1 MFADPDTADRQN
13 FLNADARG
21 SIIAGKDSYTIA
33 EAAHQLIGGQ
43 PGWSGAL
50 GAPAHVTYGF
60 RASAPATMPDDTA
73 GFSRFNAAQIAQ
85 AELAL
90 AGWSDVANITFTRA
104 GLGAAGDGAYTDQ
117 ATILLGNYSSGASSA
132 TAFAYYPGST
142 FSGSAS
148 GDVWINLT
156 SGSNVAPATGN
167 YGAMVLVHEL
177 GHAIG
182 IAHPAAYDSDDSP
195 SYAADAI
202 YYEDSRQFTVMSY
215 FSETNTGGYFAGRYS
230 AAPLLDDIAAVQ
242 LEYGANM
249 SARTGDTVYG
259 FNSNAGRPW
268 FEASSAASKLIFA
281 VWDAGGNDTF
291 DFSGFSNSQT
301 IDLRA
306 GAFSSVGGLTGNVAV
321 AAGAS
326 IENAIGGS
334 GADAITGNVGGNL
347 LTGAAGDDVIYG
359 GGGGDTLNGGDGR
372 DFLRGEEGDDYLVG
386 GAAFD
391 DMHGN
396 MGADTLYGGQ
406 GDDWVVGGKDNDLLH
421 GELGADLVYGNMG
434 NDTLHAGDGADVLRG
449 GQDNDIMYGGAGD
462 DWLSGDRG
470 DDAIWGGGGADSFHI
485 WGAGDLD
492 KIMDF
497 NRAEGDR
504 VLVSEGGTYSFA
516 QVGADVVIEI
526 SGGAQMVLVGVSAAS
541 LTDGWIVSI

>member
-1 MFADPDTADRQN
+1 MFESNATDRQN
-13 FLNADARG
+13 FLNADQRG
-21 SIIAGKDSYTIA
+21 PLVAGKDSFTIA
-33 EAAHQLIGGQ
+33 EAADQLIRSA
-43 PGWSGAL
+43 PGWSAL
-50 GAPAHVTYGF
+50 GAPASVTYGF
-60 RASAPATMPDDTA
+60 RSNAPSAMPDDTT
-73 GFSRFNAAQIAQ
+73 GFSRFNSTQIAQ

-90 AGWSDVANITFTRA
+90 AGWSDAANITFTRI
-104 GLGAAGDGAYTDQ
+104 GFGAAGENAYTDQ
-117 ATILLGNYSSGASSA
+117 ATILLANYSSGSDTA

-142 FSGSAS
+142 MSAS
-148 GDVWINLT
+148 AAGDVWVNIT
-156 SGSNVAPATGN
+156 SGSNATPTTGN

-182 IAHPAAYDSDDSP
+182 IAHPAEYQSEDSP
-195 SYAADAI
+195 TYAGNAA

-215 FSETNTGGYFAGRYS
+215 FSESNTGASFGGRYS

-249 SARTGDTVYG
+249 STRTGDTVYG

-268 FEASSAASKLIFA
+268 FEASGTTAKLIFA
-281 VWDAGGNDTF
+281 AWDAGGNDTF

-306 GAFSSVGGLTGNVAV
+306 GHFSNVGGLTGNVAV
-321 AAGAS
+321 AAGAT
-326 IENAIGGS
+326 IENAVGGS
-334 GADAITGNVGGNL
+334 GADAITGNAAANAL
-347 LTGAAGDDVIYG
+347 NGAAGDDVIYG
-359 GGGGDTLNGGDGR
+359 GAGGDTITGGDGR

-421 GELGADLVYGNMG
+421 GELGLDLVYGNMG
-434 NDTLHAGDGADVLRG
+434 NDTLYAGEGADVLRG
-449 GQDNDIMYGGAGD
+449 GQDNDIMYGEAGD

-470 DDAIWGGGGADSFHI
+470 DDTIWGGSGADSFHS
-485 WGAGDLD
+485 WGAADLD
-492 KIMDF
+492 RVMDF

-504 VLVSEGGTYSFA
+504 VLVSEGATYSFA
-516 QVGADVVIEI
+516 QVGADVVVNI
-526 SGGAQMVLVGVSAAS
+526 SGGAQMVLVGVNATS

>member
-1 MFADPDTADRQN
+1 MFADPETAGPQN

-21 SIIAGKDSYTIA
+21 GAVAGKDSYTIS
-33 EAAHQLIGGQ
+33 EAAHQLVRSE

-50 GAPAHVTYGF
+50 GAPANVSYGF
-60 RASAPATMPDDTA
+60 RATAPGAMPDDTA

-85 AELAL
+85 TELAL
-90 AGWSDVANITFTRA
+90 AGWSDVANITFARV
-104 GLGAAGDGAYTDQ
+104 GFGAAGESAYTDQ
-117 ATILLGNYSSGASSA
+117 ATILLGNYSSGAASA
-132 TAFAYYPGST
+132 TAFGYYPGSRLPA
-142 FSGSAS
+142 SAA
-148 GDVWINLT
+148 GDIWINVG
-156 SGSNVAPATGN
+156 SGSNATPAVGN

-182 IAHPAAYDSDDSP
+182 VGHPGDYDSEGSP
-195 SYAADAI
+195 TYAADAI

-215 FSETNTGGYFAGRYS
+215 FGEANTGGYFAGRYS
-230 AAPLLDDIAAVQ
+230 AAPLLDDIAAAQ

-249 SARTGDTVYG
+249 GTRIGDTVYG

-268 FEASSAASKLIFA
+268 FEASSANSPLIFA
-281 VWDAGGNDTF
+281 VWDAGGNDAF
-291 DFSGFSNSQT
+291 DFSGFSGGQT

-306 GAFSSVGGLTGNVAV
+306 GHFSSVGGLTGNVAI

-326 IENAIGGS
+326 IESAIGGS
-334 GADAITGNVGGNL
+334 GADVIHGNAVGNAIFGGF
-347 LTGAAGDDVIYG
+347 
-359 GGGGDTLNGGDGR
+359 GGDTLSGDEGQ
-372 DFLRGEEGDDYLVG
+372 DFLRGEDGNDHLTG

-406 GDDWVVGGKDNDLLH
+406 GGDWVVGGKDGDLLH
-421 GELGADLVYGNMG
+421 GEIGDDLVYGNMG
-434 NDTLHAGDGADVLRG
+434 NDTLYAGDGADVLRG
-449 GQDNDIMYGGAGD
+449 GQDDDVMYGGAGD

-470 DDAIWGGGGADSFHI
+470 GDSIWGGAGADSFHT
-485 WGAGDLD
+485 WSAADLD
-492 KIMDF
+492 RVMDF

-504 VLVSEGGTYSFA
+504 VLVSEGTAYSFA
-516 QVGADVVIEI
+516 QVGADVVISI
-526 SGGAQMVLVGVSAAS
+526 GGSAQMVLAGVDATA